1 MLLHPLSYNNRP
13 AGKALS
19 LFTAEQLARA
29 APFILHVENVD
40 MVLLDPASQA
50 SSVQINGEEEIQD
63 KWCRIF
69 KGFVSDLY
77 GHLHRRRRTEAPS
90 TSYSCRIPS
99 DCVITTVVTASQ
111 TNAHQ
116 FKGALKSMFSSEI
129 ILSTATCSSIL
140 DRSQIERVVGA
151 ILNRKGVSSV
161 SCDAEIIS
169 AMSSYLSSSGW
180 SYSSYR
186 LLAQDTLWNAF
197 VRSYCCNGFFDGND
211 DDNDELLS
219 LESVIACI
227 GIDIA
232 SDDDG
237 YVDSTEIEIDVT
249 DVAASLDRI
258 PCLRE
263 GFYTS
268 VFEANSGHKSFHEPS
283 NISPVYWQDIGGL
296 EVVRKEILDVLELPY
311 KHPDLFRSG
320 YPRRQ
325 GILLYGP
332 PGTGKTLVAKAVATE
347 CNIGFVSVKVSILS
361 YYCSCYALI
370 LIHSASHRCMYTM
383 YRALSCWIRT

>member
-1 MLLHPLSYNNRP
+1 MLLHPLSYSNRP
-13 AGKALS
+13 TGKALS

-29 APFILHVENVD
+29 APFLLHVENMD
-40 MVLLDPASQA
+40 MVLIDPASQA
-50 SSVQINGEEEIQD
+50 SSVQINGEDEIQD
-63 KWCRIF
+63 KWCRVF
-69 KGFVSDLY
+69 KGFMSDLY
-77 GHLHRRRRTEAPS
+77 GYLHRRRRTEAPS

-111 TNAHQ
+111 TNVHQ

-129 ILSTATCSSIL
+129 TLSTATCSSIL

-161 SCDAEIIS
+161 SCDAEIIR
-169 AMSSYLSSSGW
+169 AMSSYMSSSGW

-186 LLAQDTLWNAF
+186 LLAQETLWNAF
-197 VRSYCCNGFFDGND
+197 VRSYCCDGFFDGND
-211 DDNDELLS
+211 DNNTDELLS
-219 LESVIACI
+219 LESIIAVACI
-227 GIDIA
+227 DIDVA

-237 YVDSTEIEIDVT
+237 YVDSNEIEIDVT

-263 GFYTS
+263 GFHTS

-347 CNIGFVSVKVSILS
+347 CNIGFVSVKVSVVS
-361 YYCSCYALI
+361 YYCSCYAL
-370 LIHSASHRCMYTM
+370 LLMHSGIASMHVY
-383 YRALSCWIRT
+383 YV

>member
-1 MLLHPLSYNNRP
+1 M
-13 AGKALS
+13 
-19 LFTAEQLARA
+19 
-29 APFILHVENVD
+29 
-40 MVLLDPASQA
+40 
-50 SSVQINGEEEIQD
+50 
-63 KWCRIF
+63 
-69 KGFVSDLY
+69 
-77 GHLHRRRRTEAPS
+77 RRTETPS

-99 DCVITTVVTASQ
+99 DCVITTVVTASH
-111 TNAHQ
+111 TNAHL

-140 DRSQIERVVGA
+140 DRTQIERVVGA
-151 ILNRKGVSSV
+151 ILNRKGASSV
-161 SCDAEIIS
+161 NCGAEIIS
-169 AMSSYLSSSGW
+169 AMSSYLSTSGW

-197 VRSYCCNGFFDGND
+197 VRSYCYDGFFDGND
-211 DDNDELLS
+211 NNDELLS

-227 GIDIA
+227 GTDVA

-237 YVDSTEIEIDVT
+237 YVDSTEIEIVVT

-263 GFYTS
+263 GFHTS
-268 VFEANSGHKSFHEPS
+268 IFETNSGHKSFHEPS

-296 EVVRKEILDVLELPY
+296 EVIRKEILDVLELPY

-347 CNIGFVSVKVSILS
+347 CNIGFVSVKVSVVS
-361 YYCSCYALI
+361 YYCACYALL
-370 LIHSASHRCMYTM
+370 LIHSASPRCMYTM